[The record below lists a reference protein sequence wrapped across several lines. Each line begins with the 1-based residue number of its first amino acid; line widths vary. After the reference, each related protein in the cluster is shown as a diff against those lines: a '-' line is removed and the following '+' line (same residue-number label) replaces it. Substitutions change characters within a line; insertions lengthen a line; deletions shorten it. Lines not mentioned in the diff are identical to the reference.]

1 MLKLGGKKAM
11 LTVLF
16 SDIVGFTTYSEK
28 YPPEKVVSIL
38 NEYLSAMTDVIMEHD
53 GTLDKF
59 VGDEIMAI
67 WGAPVPQEDHA
78 EKAVRCGF
86 AMLEKLKELKA
97 RWQSQ
102 GIEPFDIGIGIN
114 TGEMIVGNMG
124 SPKRMD
130 YTVIG
135 DAVNT
140 GARIESLTRQF
151 KTPFIVSESTYLR
164 VKDIVEA
171 ELLGK
176 VSVKG
181 KKIQINV
188 YKLIKLKG

>member
-1 MLKLGGKKAM
+1 
-11 LTVLF
+11 V
-16 SDIVGFTTYSEK
+16 
-28 YPPEKVVSIL
+28 
-38 NEYLSAMTDVIMEHD
+38 
-53 GTLDKF
+53 
-59 VGDEIMAI
+59 
-67 WGAPVPQEDHA
+67 WGAPVPQNNHVELS
-78 EKAVRCGF
+78 VRCGF
-86 AMLEKLKELKA
+86 GMLKKLDELQEKWKKE
-97 RWQSQ
+97 
-102 GIEPFDIGIGIN
+102 GVEPFNIGIGIN

-140 GARIESLTRQF
+140 GARIEALTRQF
-151 KTPFIVSESTYLR
+151 KTSFIVSESTYIH

-181 KKIQINV
+181 KANQIKV
-188 YKLIKLKG
+188 YKLSKLIG